1 MAEVVKIEN
10 SEENVDVLKNA
21 QLGDMI
27 EFVRGAAYSHW
38 AIYVGKLN
46 LYLYI
51 FVLYCVY

>member
-10 SEENVDVLKNA
+10 SEENEDVLKNA

-27 EFVRGAAYSHW
+27 EFTRGVYSHW
-38 AIYVGKLN
+38 AIYVGKLS

-51 FVLYCVY
+51 FVL